1 MKATIVGAGV
11 LGAALARSLARRGLE
26 VTLIEQYGPDD
37 PRRASHACSRILRLA
52 HGEDA
57 RETRSAWL
65 SRQLWLELERDSGR
79 SLFSE
84 VGMAWLAPSG
94 EATWEGAGRSALA
107 DEGIEAELL
116 SPSTAAGLLPGL
128 RTDDLEQVLYEP
140 QAGLLRATEAVRAL
154 VDDAVAAGAELLR
167 GRAAPDGAAVL
178 VGGRRLEGDRVVWAC
193 GAWTPRLFPELVRG
207 KVIQQDV
214 SYFAVGEEWASPP
227 APAWGERSRNA
238 SGSGDLLGFGLKVGL
253 DTPGPSL
260 DPDATA
266 RLPVPQH
273 GRDARAYLALRFPGL
288 VDARLLRTETCQTVV
303 LDPAS
308 RDETAMLGGEVR
320 LLRHPEHRDVWLLGD
335 GSGHAFKH
343 APAIAAE
350 TATMLTR
357 AGKEIA

>member
-1 MKATIVGAGV
+1 MKVTIVGAGV
-11 LGAALARSLARRGLE
+11 LGAALARTLVHRGLG
-26 VTLIEQYGPDD
+26 VTLIEQHGPED

-52 HGEDA
+52 HGAEA

-65 SRQLWLELERDSGR
+65 SRRLWLELERETGR

-84 VGMAWLAPSG
+84 VGMAWLASSG
-94 EATWEGAGRSALA
+94 DATWEGGGRSVLA
-107 DEGIEAELL
+107 DEGIEVALL
-116 SPSTAAGLLPGL
+116 SPSAAAGLLPGL

-154 VDDAVAAGAELLR
+154 VEDAVASGAELLR

-178 VGGRRLEGDRVVWAC
+178 VGGRRLESDRVVWAC

-227 APAWGERSRNA
+227 APAWGERSRSA
-238 SGSGDLLGFGLKVGL
+238 SGSGDLLGFGFKVGL

-260 DPDATA
+260 DPDAIV
-266 RLPVPQH
+266 RPPVPEH
-273 GRDARAYLALRFPGL
+273 GRDARAFLALRFPGL
-288 VDARLLRTETCQTVV
+288 VNAALLRTETCQSVV
-303 LDPAS
+303 LDPAPTE
-308 RDETAMLGGEVR
+308 ETAMLGGEVR

-350 TATMLTR
+350 TATMLAR
-357 AGKEIA
+357 AEKEIA